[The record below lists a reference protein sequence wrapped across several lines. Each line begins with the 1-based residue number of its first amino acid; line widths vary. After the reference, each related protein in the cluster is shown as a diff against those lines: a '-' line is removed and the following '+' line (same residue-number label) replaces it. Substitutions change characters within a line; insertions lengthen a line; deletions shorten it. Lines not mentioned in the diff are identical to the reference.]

1 MKRAVCDASTSGKGV
16 TGTFGACNRRRS
28 SNPAVIGRKR
38 FVSHFNS
45 SRSLSVKYSLRLL
58 NGHRWMVNMTS
69 VRSDLNESWSSPPQ
83 QPGTAVDGEAVV
95 EQAMVY
101 LRKNDVESL
110 ESLLDL
116 DSTILLDSYTS
127 FRLGLTDGGV
137 LSRYAAYFDAG
148 SRRLLPSN
156 LLRRCRV
163 TSALGCTKDVFHV
176 RMAVTSK
183 SGEEGVVLWRLGRPS
198 EESHLKN
205 PGKNNTWAIQHVSRE
220 ETEKVAETGPLP
232 QTPHPRVSPEAVL
245 RAHLGALIRGDVM
258 QACMFCAEE
267 AYPSSPSGG
276 EPGRESRNQGYLHP
290 RRREIVRG
298 FLDLPEY
305 KSLASHTEVVFG
317 EGLLVDQGHVVQEV
331 VLNAASRGWQG
342 FLFHVQLKQNA
353 CWMITKIE
361 SMAFLS

>member
-1 MKRAVCDASTSGKGV
+1 
-16 TGTFGACNRRRS
+16 
-28 SNPAVIGRKR
+28 
-38 FVSHFNS
+38 
-45 SRSLSVKYSLRLL
+45 
-58 NGHRWMVNMTS
+58 MTS
-69 VRSDLNESWSSPPQ
+69 VHSDLNESWSSPPQ

-232 QTPHPRVSPEAVL
+232 QTPHPRCVVVKYLSLFTSNQYLTTMLFVV
-245 RAHLGALIRGDVM
+245 D
-258 QACMFCAEE
+258 AE
-267 AYPSSPSGG
+267 
-276 EPGRESRNQGYLHP
+276 
-290 RRREIVRG
+290 
-298 FLDLPEY
+298 
-305 KSLASHTEVVFG
+305 
-317 EGLLVDQGHVVQEV
+317 
-331 VLNAASRGWQG
+331 
-342 FLFHVQLKQNA
+342 
-353 CWMITKIE
+353 
-361 SMAFLS
+361 